1 MEFMY
6 LAKSRASDA
15 RFEAPWRYAE
25 RRNVATPG
33 HAPLS
38 MLHAVPL
45 TKEALIAH
53 AQGLGPPPLVATTA
67 VSAEPSTISVTE
79 SPERVLYDD
88 ADAERDEVK
97 IAPRSHSRTGPLRT
111 KKFRGETRALQKCT
125 KWTPR
130 EGAAVLRAVSM
141 QQASGRGV
149 NGIEWEPISQA
160 LAELPVPVMR
170 TGNQARNW
178 YQRHVKGM
186 QRHASGKSS
195 QKCTFCGFPRA
206 GHVCFGEFA

>member
-1 MEFMY
+1 
-6 LAKSRASDA
+6 
-15 RFEAPWRYAE
+15 
-25 RRNVATPG
+25 
-33 HAPLS
+33 

-67 VSAEPSTISVTE
+67 VSAESSTISETE

-88 ADAERDEVK
+88 EDAERDEGQ
-97 IAPRSHSRTGPLRT
+97 IASPSHSRGGPLRVN
-111 KKFRGETRALQKCT
+111 KCRGETRRLQKCT

-130 EGAAVLRAVSM
+130 EGAAVLRAVAM
-141 QQASGRGV
+141 HQASGLGV
-149 NGIEWEPISQA
+149 YRIEWEAISQA
-160 LAELPVPVMR
+160 LAELPVPVVR

-195 QKCTFCGFPRA
+195 QKCKFCGFPRA